1 MFGDFETMMNENEV
15 GCFMRYD
22 LNIGSLPLKKN
33 QASTP
38 STISPITPNPS
49 NSNRKASANLTST
62 TSTTPTPSTIHED
75 HWFYPNATNVTKT
88 NNLIEC
94 AELCKEN
101 PDCIDGWSYQIA
113 TRKCFQYKTANTTFL
128 RFCIELIC
136 CLCNHHTRK
145 LS

>member
-22 LNIGSLPLKKN
+22 LNIGSLPLKTN
-33 QASTP
+33 EAPTSNTLN
-38 STISPITPNPS
+38 SPHT
-49 NSNRKASANLTST
+49 T
-62 TSTTPTPSTIHED
+62 TSTTPSNSNDTNTSVHSTSTHSPTTQED

-113 TRKCFQYKTANTTFL
+113 TRRCFQYKTANTTFL
-128 RFCIELIC
+128 RFLT
-136 CLCNHHTRK
+136 LFK
-145 LS
+145 ASLAL